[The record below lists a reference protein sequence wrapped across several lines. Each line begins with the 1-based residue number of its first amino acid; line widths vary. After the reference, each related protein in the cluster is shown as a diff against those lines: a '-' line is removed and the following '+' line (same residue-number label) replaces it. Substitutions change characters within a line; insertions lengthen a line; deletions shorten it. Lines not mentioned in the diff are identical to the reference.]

1 MIRVTIAMSY
11 RSGSE
16 VLLHDS
22 GPLLS
27 VRDALSAF
35 EAIADALDGNA
46 NQITMGG
53 GQLVV
58 RIVSRSFDM
67 MLKHHCLSM
76 TDHLTPFWS
85 THPVPERARSAITP
99 KFDIFSRRMIST
111 SYLQNNAEYCLTH
124 LKWLRTAEVLFIQ
137 PVP

>member
-1 MIRVTIAMSY
+1 MIRMAICMVY

-27 VRDALSAF
+27 VHDALSAF

-58 RIVSRSFDM
+58 RIASRSFEP
-67 MLKHHCLSM
+67 LAGVGK
-76 TDHLTPFWS
+76 PA
-85 THPVPERARSAITP
+85 PRP
-99 KFDIFSRRMIST
+99 KRIPPPGEF
-111 SYLQNNAEYCLTH
+111 
-124 LKWLRTAEVLFIQ
+124 
-137 PVP
+137 